1 MDKDLKIPTSAMHP
15 PSHIFVVFYSSDTI
29 SHSPSKSANQGH
41 ILAHPT
47 VQPFHKQWAP
57 PLGNSANAN
66 GQVPK
71 RRSRHCEQGQPYR
84 TARFHHTEYLGQHR
98 THPPDKEQR
107 VGRTKTVTVRK
118 EGCVSAPGGFVKPAQ
133 HRHKKCMCVHRKV
146 CVCVCAHASSLDDGR
161 GVSRAQQSS
170 VDGHTHAR
178 TVWAPGAS
186 L

>member
-1 MDKDLKIPTSAMHP
+1 MRPW
-15 PSHIFVVFYSSDTI
+15 SHIFVVFYSSDTI

-71 RRSRHCEQGQPYR
+71 RCSRHCEQGQPYR

-107 VGRTKTVTVRK
+107 AGRTKTVTVRK